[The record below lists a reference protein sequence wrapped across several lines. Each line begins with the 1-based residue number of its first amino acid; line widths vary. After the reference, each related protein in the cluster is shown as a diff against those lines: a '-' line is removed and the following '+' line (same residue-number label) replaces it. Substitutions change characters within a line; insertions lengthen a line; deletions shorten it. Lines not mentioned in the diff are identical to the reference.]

1 MKLIFSGEAQGFVS
15 RLVSQVEHLGKGKCL
30 AAGRRLLVVWRRRI
44 CDSNIVAQQVE
55 GNLEGVARLDA
66 LSRGRGQV
74 VVILPVLVEAVDGKF
89 LGHARENL
97 FVEDDFAVIEHL
109 ILGCFIHEAQYDAGD
124 RFPGS
129 VLHDK
134 RFLFR
139 REGFFKSQY
148 HDGLVKWNF
157 PFSGRLLYGNKSVA
171 RSRCFERLTNGNGA
185 P

>member
-1 MKLIFSGEAQGFVS
+1 MKLIFSGEAQGLVS
-15 RLVSQVEHLGKGKCL
+15 RLVSQVDHLGKGKCL
-30 AAGRRLLVVWRRRI
+30 VAGRRLLVVCRRRT
-44 CDSNIVAQQVE
+44 CDGNIVTQQVE

-109 ILGCFIHEAQYDAGD
+109 ILGRFIHEAQYDAGD

-171 RSRCFERLTNGNGA
+171 RSRCFERLTNDNGA